1 MLDSGFVDTYRH
13 LHPEEQQYTYFGYRF
28 NMRAKNKGWRIDYF
42 VVSQALM
49 ASVVRTNGFGFCS
62 HWGNSDSNSNW
73 LNRKR
78 PSSARPSSAA
88 TMCPSGSRSA
98 MPDNCVASLQA

>member
-42 VVSQALM
+42 VVSQALL
-49 ASVVRTNGFGFCS
+49 ANVVRT
-62 HWGNSDSNSNW
+62 DW
-73 LNRKR
+73 LLY
-78 PSSARPSSAA
+78 
-88 TMCPSGSRSA
+88 
-98 MPDNCVASLQA
+98 SLERERL